1 MRARHKASQGLYP
14 WPSLAALGRSSQN
27 RTASN
32 SHRPHVVSLYFHGET
47 TSLQQQIKF
56 MPLLVGDYYTLA
68 KQY

>member
-1 MRARHKASQGLYP
+1 MRAHRKAGQGLYP
-14 WPSLAALGRSSQN
+14 WPSLSVLGRSSQN
-27 RTASN
+27 RPSSN
-32 SHRPHVVSLYFHGET
+32 YHRPHGVSLYSHGEM